1 LLGSWHQQFGFFLK
15 ALDGPGC
22 PLCAVTAGVAGA
34 RLAEMVRQPAQA
46 TRLCGAHLSALLG
59 MTRETAVQVS
69 AAQSALSNCMGRDGG
84 FNLGCEICRLIE
96 QAAGRLA
103 TIIRLL
109 DKFLRF
115 EKAIQRAP
123 LFCCSHI
130 ARITAGG
137 CARNFARIQRGK
149 LEELINEIAQAELL
163 GRPALYALIEKTA
176 TFLGA
181 PFPIGQAAPEADSC
195 DAEAGAPESAALAE
209 FARWE
214 EEQKNAHLGR
224 LESETASLRYRNAVL
239 SEENR
244 RFRLAHAA
252 VEALR
257 RDLERER
264 AQVRAAGLKPGRAVS
279 NHE

>member
-1 LLGSWHQQFGFFLK
+1 
-15 ALDGPGC
+15 
-22 PLCAVTAGVAGA
+22 
-34 RLAEMVRQPAQA
+34 MVRQPARG

-59 MTRETAVQVS
+59 MTRETAVQVC
-69 AAQSALSNCMGRDGG
+69 AAQSALSNCMDRDGW
-84 FNLGCEICRLIE
+84 FPLGCEICRLSE
-96 QAAGRLA
+96 RAAARLA
-103 TIIRLL
+103 RIIRLL
-109 DKFLRF
+109 DRFLRF

-130 ARITAGG
+130 VRITAGG
-137 CARNFARIQRGK
+137 GARNFARIQRGK

-163 GRPALYALIEKTA
+163 GRPALHALIEKAA

-181 PFPIGQAAPEADSC
+181 PLPIGQAADSDADSC
-195 DAEAGAPESAALAE
+195 DAEANTPESAALAE

-224 LESETASLRYRNAVL
+224 LESETASLRYRNAIL

-279 NHE
+279 KHD